1 MSMFRRAMDY
11 LGLGPDDVYDDYDAS
26 IARERP
32 PRREPATRQVRDRR
46 RIVEQEDEYEDEDY
60 DDNYVNER
68 PTPSRRSVAPR
79 DDSSVHVRAVGG
91 NRQTP
96 TVRPLPVNV
105 AEPVTIRPTRFDQAK
120 EIADHYREGQPV
132 IMNLGSADADTARR
146 LLDFVSGLVYVTAG
160 VLEKVAAGVFLIK
173 PQGSRVTRD

>member
-1 MSMFRRAMDY
+1 MFRRAMDY

-26 IARERP
+26 VARERP
-32 PRREPATRQVRDRR
+32 MRREPPIRQVRDRR
-46 RIVEQEDEYEDEDY
+46 RIVEPNDDYEDDDYED
-60 DDNYVNER
+60 DYVNER
-68 PTPSRRSVAPR
+68 HAPSRRAVAVR
-79 DDSSVHVRAVGG
+79 DDSSVHVRPAGG

-146 LLDFVSGLVYVTAG
+146 LLDFASGLVYVTAG
-160 VLEKVAAGVFLIK
+160 ALEKVAAGVFLIK
-173 PQGSRVTRD
+173 PQGARVNRD

>member
-1 MSMFRRAMDY
+1 MFRRAMDY

-26 IARERP
+26 VARERP
-32 PRREPATRQVRDRR
+32 ARREPAPRQVRDRR
-46 RIVEQEDEYEDEDY
+46 RVIEPVDDYEDDDYEDEYI
-60 DDNYVNER
+60 NER
-68 PTPSRRSVAPR
+68 PAPPRRTAPSR
-79 DDSSVHVRAVGG
+79 DDSSVRIRSVNG
-91 NRQTP
+91 NRQSP

-132 IMNLGSADADTARR
+132 IMNLGSADSDTARR
-146 LLDFVSGLVYVTAG
+146 LLDFASGLVYVTAG

-173 PQGSRVTRD
+173 PQGARDNRD

>member
-1 MSMFRRAMDY
+1 MFRRAMDY

-26 IARERP
+26 VARERP
-32 PRREPATRQVRDRR
+32 ERREPSTRQLRDRR
-46 RIVEQEDEYEDEDY
+46 HVVEPDDGYEDDNYEDERA
-60 DDNYVNER
+60 VS
-68 PTPSRRSVAPR
+68 PRRTVGVR
-79 DDSSVHVRAVGG
+79 DDSSVHVRPVGG
-91 NRQTP
+91 NRQAP

-120 EIADHYREGQPV
+120 EIADHYRDGQPV

-146 LLDFVSGLVYVTAG
+146 LLDFVSGLVYVSSG

-173 PQGSRVTRD
+173 PQGARVARD

>member
-1 MSMFRRAMDY
+1 MFRRAMDY

-26 IARERP
+26 VARERP
-32 PRREPATRQVRDRR
+32 ARREPQTRQVRDRR
-46 RIVEQEDEYEDEDY
+46 RIVEPNDDYEDDDYEDDY
-60 DDNYVNER
+60 SNER
-68 PTPSRRSVAPR
+68 PGSPRRAVASR
-79 DDSSVHVRAVGG
+79 DDSSVHVRPVGG
-91 NRQTP
+91 NRHTP

-146 LLDFVSGLVYVTAG
+146 LLDFASGLVYVTSG

-173 PQGSRVTRD
+173 PQGARVNRD

>member
-1 MSMFRRAMDY
+1 MFRRAMDY

-26 IARERP
+26 VARERP
-32 PRREPATRQVRDRR
+32 ARREPQTRQVRDRR
-46 RIVEQEDEYEDEDY
+46 RVVDADDGYEDDYEEDY
-60 DDNYVNER
+60 ADER
-68 PTPSRRSVAPR
+68 PASPRRQMTGR
-79 DDSSVHVRAVGG
+79 DDSSVHIRPVGG
-91 NRQTP
+91 NRQAP

-146 LLDFVSGLVYVTAG
+146 LLDFVSGLVYVTSG
-160 VLEKVAAGVFLIK
+160 VLEKVATGVFLIK
-173 PQGSRVTRD
+173 PQGARVARD

>member
-1 MSMFRRAMDY
+1 MFRRAMDY

-26 IARERP
+26 VARERP
-32 PRREPATRQVRDRR
+32 ARREPPMRQARDRR
-46 RIVEQEDEYEDEDY
+46 RVVEPDDDYEDDDY
-60 DDNYVNER
+60 EENYMHDR
-68 PTPSRRSVAPR
+68 PGSPRRTVPTR
-79 DDSSVHVRAVGG
+79 DDSSVQVRSVGG

-105 AEPVTIRPTRFDQAK
+105 AEPVTVRPTRFDQAK

-146 LLDFVSGLVYVTAG
+146 LLDFASGLVYVTAG

-173 PQGSRVTRD
+173 PQGARVNRD

>member
-32 PRREPATRQVRDRR
+32 ARRETPTRQVRDRR
-46 RIVEQEDEYEDEDY
+46 RVVEPNDDYDDDDYEDE
-60 DDNYVNER
+60 YVNER
-68 PTPSRRSVAPR
+68 TAAPRRAVATR
-79 DDSSVHVRAVGG
+79 DDSSVRVRPVGG
-91 NRQTP
+91 SRQAP

-173 PQGSRVTRD
+173 PQGARDSRD

>member
-1 MSMFRRAMDY
+1 MFRRAMDY

-26 IARERP
+26 VARERP
-32 PRREPATRQVRDRR
+32 ARRELPNRQVRDRR
-46 RIVEQEDEYEDEDY
+46 RVVESNDEYDDDDY
-60 DDNYVNER
+60 DDEYVDER
-68 PTPSRRSVAPR
+68 PVPQRRSAPPR
-79 DDSSVHVRAVGG
+79 DDSSVHVRPVGG
-91 NRQTP
+91 NRQSP

-105 AEPVTIRPTRFDQAK
+105 AEPVTIRPSRFDQAK

-173 PQGSRVTRD
+173 PPGARVNRD

>member
-1 MSMFRRAMDY
+1 MDY

-32 PRREPATRQVRDRR
+32 ARREPLSRQPRDRR
-46 RIVEQEDEYEDEDY
+46 RIVEPNDEFEDDDY

-68 PTPSRRSVAPR
+68 AAPPRRAAAPR
-79 DDSSVHVRAVGG
+79 DDSSVHVRSAGG

-120 EIADHYREGQPV
+120 EIADHYRDGQPV

-173 PQGSRVTRD
+173 PPGARVSRD